1 MLFLFH
7 HSCCK
12 FSSTSQNWQSP
23 AIWGF
28 SLWFPQNQTQGGIFF
43 QVHNSWILC
52 LNQLSSHIQ
61 LFCSPA
67 VRRLQKTWMKKTEE
81 HVVQLLSPSQH
92 FVTPW
97 IAGCQ
102 PPWSCTISLSLL
114 KFMSIE
120 LVMLSNHLTPC
131 CPLLLLL
138 SIIPSIRVFSNV
150 VPESAMTAHAH
161 MRLKKLRF
169 VYL

>member
-1 MLFLFH
+1 MLFSFH

-12 FSSTSQNWQSP
+12 FSSTSQNRQSP

-28 SLWFPQNQTQGGIFF
+28 SLWFPQNQTQGCIFF

-67 VRRLQKTWMKKTEE
+67 VRRLQKTWIKKTEE

-102 PPWSCTISLSLL
+102 PPRSCTVSLSLL

-120 LVMLSNHLTPC
+120 SVMVSNHFILC
-131 CPLLLLL
+131 CPLLLT
-138 SIIPSIRVFSNV
+138 SIFHNIRFFSNELFLLTRWLTYWSFSIS
-150 VPESAMTAHAH
+150 PSNE
-161 MRLKKLRF
+161 
-169 VYL
+169 Y